1 MTSKK
6 REYEQQPPLEAHHFE
21 IEVDGV
27 VDNNNKKHH
36 TKCYQTKR
44 ACFNFFLLLIHLL
57 CAALIFHILEYETD
71 MKNIEKICDDLEDI
85 TEILNQPPPPKNLHI
100 YNNNKDG
107 VTESKK
113 NPKPSDKEGG
123 GGKNSA
129 GTTTG
134 GKNNPDGGKKGG
146 GGGGGSNGGKKARR
160 RRLFQYKKDDKKK
173 EIYKDYYYEKTP
185 QKLTLQEQQEKER
198 MGYLRLAKTD
208 QILIS
213 KYISPPKKNS
223 HNFNII
229 GSIFFAFTIS
239 TTIGYG

>member
-36 TKCYQTKR
+36 PKCYQTKR

-107 VTESKK
+107 VIESK
-113 NPKPSDKEGG
+113 NPPPDKEGD

-134 GKNNPDGGKKGG
+134 GKNNPDGGKN
-146 GGGGGSNGGKKARR
+146 GGGGSNGGKKARR

-198 MGYLRLAKTD
+198 MGYLRLTKTD

>member
-6 REYEQQPPLEAHHFE
+6 QEYEEQQPPLEAHHFE

-107 VTESKK
+107 VTESK
-113 NPKPSDKEGG
+113 NPSDKEG
-123 GGKNSA
+123 A

-134 GKNNPDGGKKGG
+134 GKNNPDGGKK
-146 GGGGGSNGGKKARR
+146 GGGGSNGGKKARR
-160 RRLFQYKKDDKKK
+160 RRLFQYKKDDKEK

>member
-6 REYEQQPPLEAHHFE
+6 QEYEQQPPLEAHHFE

-107 VTESKK
+107 VTESK
-113 NPKPSDKEGG
+113 NPPSDKEGD
-123 GGKNSA
+123 A

-134 GKNNPDGGKKGG
+134 GKNNPDGGKKG

-160 RRLFQYKKDDKKK
+160 RRLFQYKKDDKEK
-173 EIYKDYYYEKTP
+173 EIYKDY
-185 QKLTLQEQQEKER
+185 
-198 MGYLRLAKTD
+198 
-208 QILIS
+208 
-213 KYISPPKKNS
+213 
-223 HNFNII
+223 
-229 GSIFFAFTIS
+229 
-239 TTIGYG
+239 

>member
-36 TKCYQTKR
+36 PKCYQTKR

-85 TEILNQPPPPKNLHI
+85 TEILNQPPPPKNIYNI

-107 VTESKK
+107 T
-113 NPKPSDKEGG
+113 
-123 GGKNSA
+123 
-129 GTTTG
+129 
-134 GKNNPDGGKKGG
+134 
-146 GGGGGSNGGKKARR
+146 R
-160 RRLFQYKKDDKKK
+160 
-173 EIYKDYYYEKTP
+173 
-185 QKLTLQEQQEKER
+185 
-198 MGYLRLAKTD
+198 
-208 QILIS
+208 
-213 KYISPPKKNS
+213 
-223 HNFNII
+223 
-229 GSIFFAFTIS
+229 
-239 TTIGYG
+239 

>member
-6 REYEQQPPLEAHHFE
+6 QEYEQQPPLEAHHFE

-44 ACFNFFLLLIHLL
+44 ACFNFFLLIIHLL
-57 CAALIFHILEYETD
+57 CAAVIFHILEYETD

-107 VTESKK
+107 VTESK
-113 NPKPSDKEGG
+113 NPSDKEG
-123 GGKNSA
+123 A

-134 GKNNPDGGKKGG
+134 GKNNPDGGKK
-146 GGGGGSNGGKKARR
+146 GGGGSNGGKKARR
-160 RRLFQYKKDDKKK
+160 RRLFQYKKDDKEK

>member
-6 REYEQQPPLEAHHFE
+6 QEYEQQPPLEAHHFE

-107 VTESKK
+107 VTES
-113 NPKPSDKEGG
+113 N

-134 GKNNPDGGKKGG
+134 GGKN
-146 GGGGGSNGGKKARR
+146 GGGGSNGGKKARR
-160 RRLFQYKKDDKKK
+160 RRLFQYKKDDKEK

>member
-27 VDNNNKKHH
+27 VDNNNKKDHP
-36 TKCYQTKR
+36 KCYQTKR

-107 VTESKK
+107 
-113 NPKPSDKEGG
+113 
-123 GGKNSA
+123 
-129 GTTTG
+129 TTTG
-134 GKNNPDGGKKGG
+134 GKNNPDGGKN
-146 GGGGGSNGGKKARR
+146 GGGGSNGGKKARR

-198 MGYLRLAKTD
+198 MGYLRLTKTD

>member
-6 REYEQQPPLEAHHFE
+6 QEYEQQPPLEAHHFE

-44 ACFNFFLLLIHLL
+44 ACFNFFLLIIHLL

-107 VTESKK
+107 VTESK
-113 NPKPSDKEGG
+113 NPSDKEG
-123 GGKNSA
+123 A

-134 GKNNPDGGKKGG
+134 GKNNPDGGKK
-146 GGGGGSNGGKKARR
+146 GGGGSNGGKKARR
-160 RRLFQYKKDDKKK
+160 RRLFQYKKDDKEK

>member
-36 TKCYQTKR
+36 PKCYQTKR

-71 MKNIEKICDDLEDI
+71 MKNIEEICDDLEDI

-107 VTESKK
+107 VIESK
-113 NPKPSDKEGG
+113 NPPPDKEGD

-134 GKNNPDGGKKGG
+134 GKNNPDGGKN
-146 GGGGGSNGGKKARR
+146 GGGGSNGGKKARR

-198 MGYLRLAKTD
+198 MGYLRLTKTD

>member
-6 REYEQQPPLEAHHFE
+6 QEYEQQPPLEAHHFE

-57 CAALIFHILEYETD
+57 CAAVIFHILEYETD

-107 VTESKK
+107 VTESK
-113 NPKPSDKEGG
+113 NPSDKEG
-123 GGKNSA
+123 A

-134 GKNNPDGGKKGG
+134 GKNNPDGGKK
-146 GGGGGSNGGKKARR
+146 GGGGSNGGKKARR
-160 RRLFQYKKDDKKK
+160 RRLFQYKKDDKEK

>member
-6 REYEQQPPLEAHHFE
+6 QEYEQQPPLEAHHFE

-107 VTESKK
+107 VTESK
-113 NPKPSDKEGG
+113 N
-123 GGKNSA
+123 
-129 GTTTG
+129 
-134 GKNNPDGGKKGG
+134 DGGKKG

-160 RRLFQYKKDDKKK
+160 RRLFQYKKDDKEK

>member
-6 REYEQQPPLEAHHFE
+6 QEYEQQPPLEAHHFE

-85 TEILNQPPPPKNLHI
+85 TEILNQPPPPKNLDI

-107 VTESKK
+107 VTESK
-113 NPKPSDKEGG
+113 NPSDKEG
-123 GGKNSA
+123 A

-134 GKNNPDGGKKGG
+134 GKNNPDGGKK
-146 GGGGGSNGGKKARR
+146 GGGGSNGGKKARR
-160 RRLFQYKKDDKKK
+160 RRLFQYKKDDKEK

>member
-1 MTSKK
+1 MTPKK
-6 REYEQQPPLEAHHFE
+6 QEYEQQPPLEAHHFE

-107 VTESKK
+107 VTESK
-113 NPKPSDKEGG
+113 NPSDKEG
-123 GGKNSA
+123 A

-134 GKNNPDGGKKGG
+134 GKNNPDGGKK
-146 GGGGGSNGGKKARR
+146 GGGGSNGGKKARR
-160 RRLFQYKKDDKKK
+160 RRLFQYKKDDKEK

>member
-6 REYEQQPPLEAHHFE
+6 QEYEQQPPLEAHHFE

-107 VTESKK
+107 VTESK
-113 NPKPSDKEGG
+113 NPPSDKEGD

-134 GKNNPDGGKKGG
+134 GGKN

-160 RRLFQYKKDDKKK
+160 RRLFQYKKDDKEK

>member
-6 REYEQQPPLEAHHFE
+6 QEYEQQPPLEAHHFE

-107 VTESKK
+107 VTESK
-113 NPKPSDKEGG
+113 NPSDKEG
-123 GGKNSA
+123 A

-134 GKNNPDGGKKGG
+134 GKNNPDGGKK
-146 GGGGGSNGGKKARR
+146 GGGGSNGGKKARR
-160 RRLFQYKKDDKKK
+160 RRLFQYKKDDKEK